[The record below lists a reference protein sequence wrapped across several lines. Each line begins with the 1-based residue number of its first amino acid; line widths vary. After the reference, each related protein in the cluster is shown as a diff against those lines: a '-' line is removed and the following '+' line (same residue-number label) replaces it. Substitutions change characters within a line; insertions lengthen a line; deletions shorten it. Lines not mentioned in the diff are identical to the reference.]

1 MENFVKTR
9 SDANALRFA
18 DFGEMKTADLK
29 RSNREVKS
37 TKDSSA
43 RFVFLCVR
51 LGDSDEIKVEKA
63 ISINVFCLIVCLFN

>member
-1 MENFVKTR
+1 
-9 SDANALRFA
+9 
-18 DFGEMKTADLK
+18 MKTADVK

-37 TKDSSA
+37 NRGSSSS
-43 RFVFLCVR
+43 FVFLCVR